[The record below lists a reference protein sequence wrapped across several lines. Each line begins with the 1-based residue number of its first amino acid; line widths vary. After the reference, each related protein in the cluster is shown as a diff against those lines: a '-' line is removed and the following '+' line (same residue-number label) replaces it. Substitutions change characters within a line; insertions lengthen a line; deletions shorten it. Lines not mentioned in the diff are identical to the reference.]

1 MSSNGQGQGSSSAL
15 GSGITGGYDGNSLAI
30 KAVIAVLAGL
40 SIYNA
45 IELIA
50 LVFITFTRHKGV
62 PFRPLLIAPWG
73 IIPYTLGFPFEFF
86 EITTSWDKYIS
97 VPLLMIEW

>member
-50 LVFITFTRHKGV
+50 LLHCFHSLQRCT
-62 PFRPLLIAPWG
+62 LLVTTHCVLGNNTVHPW
-73 IIPYTLGFPFEFF
+73 FPF
-86 EITTSWDKYIS
+86 
-97 VPLLMIEW
+97 